1 MRDIGGLA
9 VSDELFH
16 FGEVCFCLCVLVFE
30 VACGD
35 VGYQDYLLVYVVESY
50 YLVEQHE
57 VNVLEPLLVLRVEV
71 QGGFAVLYV
80 VVGEVP
86 HQTSGERREA
96 LQLRAGVLLHEFL
109 DVRRRVRL
117 VRGLGLSGNDVL
129 HCEFAVG
136 AGKLQLGVVAEE
148 GVASPFFLV
157 LDAFKYVNMAADS
170 AELFQYLDR
179 GREVG
184 EYLAADRNNAVS
196 GEFLCLFKS
205 RFQHDNVPFLQNKNS
220 ALKRRE
226 PLLLRTEYTLH
237 RGTTLICGL
246 EAAHSPDTNISLQL
260 TLATRRRILGR
271 FWTPPLTAPSVV
283 HLICSAFC
291 GILSSDRSLGV
302 HKHFYLHVFGL

>member
-1 MRDIGGLA
+1 MSCSISARSA
-9 VSDELFH
+9 SAF
-16 FGEVCFCLCVLVFE
+16 CVLVFE

-35 VGYQDYLLVYVVESY
+35 VGYQHDLLVYVVEGD

-71 QGGFAVLYV
+71 QGGFAVFYV

-129 HCEFAVG
+129 NGEFAVG

-170 AELFQYLDR
+170 AELFSTSIGVVKSESISRQTGIMLYPVSSFAFSR
-179 GREVG
+179 VG
-184 EYLAADRNNAVS
+184 FS
-196 GEFLCLFKS
+196 MIMFLSCKT
-205 RFQHDNVPFLQNKNS
+205 K
-220 ALKRRE
+220 
-226 PLLLRTEYTLH
+226 
-237 RGTTLICGL
+237 
-246 EAAHSPDTNISLQL
+246 
-260 TLATRRRILGR
+260 
-271 FWTPPLTAPSVV
+271 TPPLNAEN
-283 HLICSAFC
+283 LCF
-291 GILSSDRSLGV
+291 
-302 HKHFYLHVFGL
+302 